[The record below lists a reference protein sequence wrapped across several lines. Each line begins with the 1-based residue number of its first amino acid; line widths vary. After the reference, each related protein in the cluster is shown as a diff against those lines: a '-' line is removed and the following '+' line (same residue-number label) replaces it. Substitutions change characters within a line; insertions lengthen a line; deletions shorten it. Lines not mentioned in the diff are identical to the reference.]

1 MRNSRR
7 QPVGKP
13 VWLPAWCVLLAWVIL
28 LGGCAVVPR
37 APEVGFAGV
46 EWLGAGELPGE
57 QQFTLRL
64 SLRNTNELE
73 LRIDALQLDLALDG
87 MALAHGR
94 SEAPLVIPG
103 GGSAELALHCT
114 GRFDKVIALWAQARL
129 ARREMLPYRI
139 TGSATAGAYGVLPI
153 DRRGEVSLATLG
165 RLRKGSSRDDKPL

>member
-103 GGSAELALHCT
+103 GGSAELALRCT

-153 DRRGEVSLATLG
+153 DRRGEV
-165 RLRKGSSRDDKPL
+165 